1 MSESNGHITKQD
13 LLDMEGRLHNALRG
27 DIKSLQGDVES
38 LRGDVESLETRL
50 RGDMEK
56 LESRVHA
63 DIEGVETKLLT
74 EFWKW
79 GRASEQKMRR
89 VEFSDATTVERL
101 SILEERVFTL
111 ERKVAGSRE

>member
-1 MSESNGHITKQD
+1 
-13 LLDMEGRLHNALRG
+13 MEGRLHNALRG

-38 LRGDVESLETRL
+38 LRGDVESLETRLRGDMESLESRL